1 MAIFDGLD
9 ASVITHIISIMKQQ
23 IFLPFQYIIVAGQSG
38 YGIIFIV
45 TGEVQ
50 LFKLEGIA
58 EIPLKVYAQG
68 SFISEAI
75 SNPQHR
81 TPVSPVASNDF
92 AKADLRRDPSVDAS
106 MVEKKDSDMSL
117 KGQHTNASRTGR
129 NLNIVARSITYC
141 TTFRMSFE
149 GLRIIHEMY
158 PSVAKRLNVIFKNQD
173 PDNYRS
179 DYRSDNPTAE
189 L

>member
-58 EIPLKVYAQG
+58 E
-68 SFISEAI
+68 
-75 SNPQHR
+75 
-81 TPVSPVASNDF
+81 
-92 AKADLRRDPSVDAS
+92 
-106 MVEKKDSDMSL
+106 KKRVGWID
-117 KGQHTNASRTGR
+117 
-129 NLNIVARSITYC
+129 
-141 TTFRMSFE
+141 
-149 GLRIIHEMY
+149 
-158 PSVAKRLNVIFKNQD
+158 
-173 PDNYRS
+173 
-179 DYRSDNPTAE
+179 
-189 L
+189 

>member
-50 LFKLEGIA
+50 LFKLEGIE
-58 EIPLKVYAQG
+58 EIPLKVYSQG
-68 SFISEAI
+68 SFISETMHT
-75 SNPQHR
+75 PQKQDK
-81 TPVSPVASNDF
+81 SPASPITSDSMRVNDESSGPNLC
-92 AKADLRRDPSVDAS
+92 DRDSVVQS
-106 MVEKKDSDMSL
+106 
-117 KGQHTNASRTGR
+117 TGR
-129 NLNIVARSITYC
+129 IRAKEKVIIIARSISYC

-158 PSVAKRLNVIFKNQD
+158 PSVARRLNAIFKSHYFDSQRTEFSEAT
-173 PDNYRS
+173 DN
-179 DYRSDNPTAE
+179 E
-189 L
+189 Q